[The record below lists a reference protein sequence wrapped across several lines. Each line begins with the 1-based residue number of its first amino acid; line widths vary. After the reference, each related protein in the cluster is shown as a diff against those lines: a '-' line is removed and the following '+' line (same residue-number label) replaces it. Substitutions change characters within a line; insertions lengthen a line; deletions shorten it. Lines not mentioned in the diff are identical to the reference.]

1 VEQTISQLFNLSGKT
16 AIVTGGAA
24 GIGKAI
30 SFRLAE
36 AGANVVVSDINL
48 ENARATV
55 AEIRKAGFKARENQ
69 TDTSKPASAERTIQE
84 TLAVYGDLDILVN
97 NAGVYPFSTGADLT
111 EEIWDR
117 TLNINLKG
125 TMFFAQAAARAMMAK
140 GHSGRIINLAS
151 VDAFHPM
158 GRLVAYNAS
167 KGGVVMLTKAL
178 AQEWT
183 PKGITVNAIAPG
195 PINTGGGGALPPGMT
210 QEQVAAMMKAVVD
223 TIPLGR
229 MGVPDDIARVALFLA
244 SGFADFISGTTI
256 VADGGYLVG

>member
-1 VEQTISQLFNLSGKT
+1 MEQTISQLFDLSGKT

-36 AGANVVVSDINL
+36 AGANVVVSDINID
-48 ENARATV
+48 NARATV

-69 TDTSKPASAERTIQE
+69 TDTSNPASAERTIQE
-84 TLAVYGDLDILVN
+84 TLAVYGDLHILVN
-97 NAGVYPFSTGADLT
+97 NAGIYPFATGT
-111 EEIWDR
+111 EMPEEIWDR
-117 TLNINLKG
+117 TLGINLKG
-125 TMFFAQAAARAMMAK
+125 PMFFSKAAALAMMEK
-140 GHSGRIINLAS
+140 GHGGKIINLAS

-167 KGGVVMLTKAL
+167 KGGLVMLTKAL

-195 PINTGGGGALPPGMT
+195 PINTGGGALPPGMT
-210 QEQVAAMMKAVVD
+210 QEQVAAMMQAVVD
-223 TIPLGR
+223 TIPMGR

-244 SGFADFISGTTI
+244 SSASDFISGTTI
-256 VADGGYLVG
+256 VADGAYLVG

>member
-1 VEQTISQLFNLSGKT
+1 MEQTISQLFDLSGKT

-30 SFRLAE
+30 AFRLAE

-48 ENARATV
+48 DNARATV
-55 AEIRKAGFKARENQ
+55 AEIRNAGFKARENQ
-69 TDTSKPASAERTIQE
+69 TDTSKPASAQRTIQE
-84 TLAVYGDLDILVN
+84 TLAAFGDLHILVN
-97 NAGVYPFSTGADLT
+97 NAGVYPFSSASDLT

-125 TMFFAQAAARAMMAK
+125 TMFFAQAAAKAMMEK
-140 GHSGRIINLAS
+140 GHGGKIINLAS
-151 VDAFHPM
+151 VDAFHPT
-158 GRLVAYNAS
+158 GNLAAYNAS

-183 PKGITVNAIAPG
+183 PKGVTVNAIAPG
-195 PINTGGGGALPPGMT
+195 PIMTSGAAAPAGLT
-210 QEQVAAMMKAVVD
+210 QEQLAGMLQGVVA

-229 MGVPDDIARVALFLA
+229 IGQPDDIARVALFLA
-244 SGFADFISGTTI
+244 SQGADFISGATI